1 MKVGNHLLLF
11 RLTCNGVRWE
21 RMSNT
26 GDSYFGLAWLSCY
39 FTSNANNPKY
49 PNPPDQ
55 MAQEIPIS
63 FQHPC

>member
-1 MKVGNHLLLF
+1 MG
-11 RLTCNGVRWE
+11 

-26 GDSYFGLAWLSCY
+26 GDSYFGLAWFSCY

-63 FQHPC
+63 FQHHC